1 MAGTDRRAV
10 QPVAGN
16 VSEEVGDERP
26 AIWED
31 SVATT
36 PGSTTRSV
44 TESICSE
51 PGTSPNRISP
61 SVYSRYCSA
70 RAGVGIGASVGIGA
84 DVFSRIDPA
93 RDCIEHD
100 WQSGA

>member
-16 VSEEVGDERP
+16 VSGEVGDERP

-31 SVATT
+31 SVGATV
-36 PGSTTRSV
+36 GSTSRSV

-61 SVYSRYCSA
+61 STYSWYCSA
-70 RAGVGIGASVGIGA
+70 WAGIGAG
-84 DVFSRIDPA
+84 VFSRIDPA

-100 WQSGA
+100 WQSVA